1 MSNLL
6 KEAIADAK
14 AVRATALANAKAA
27 LEEAF
32 QPKLE
37 AMLAEK
43 LKSEIETNEVD
54 HSSSIGKGKG
64 VASSSTQSSTVDPQ
78 GADNDMVSLEEE
90 SDSVEITDEELNEI
104 LAELEG
110 ELDEAGQV
118 DPNVPVAPA
127 PVPAPVD
134 PTAVAPAPVAP
145 APVDP
150 MTPAPAPAPVDPMAQ
165 VPAPAPVAEEMEGDE
180 VVDLQ
185 ELLDSLNEEE
195 TEEEGEEGEEEMEES
210 IINEEEKEEKV
221 DEKIEDEKVDESLQA
236 ELNEAMSTVQYLR
249 DQLNEVNLLNAKLLY
264 TNKLFNSFNL
274 DQKQKLKVVETFD
287 LAKSIREVKL
297 SYTILS
303 ESYSLGGSVVKK
315 TNTTAKTITEGLASK
330 PVASTAPK
338 KELIVEN
345 SNVMASRFQKLAG
358 IKK

>member
-43 LKSEIETNEVD
+43 LKNEISEEETMEG
-54 HSSSIGKGKG
+54 SSMHDTTLS
-64 VASSSTQSSTVDPQ
+64 
-78 GADNDMVSLEEE
+78 EE

-118 DPNVPVAPA
+118 DPNL
-127 PVPAPVD
+127 
-134 PTAVAPAPVAP
+134 
-145 APVDP
+145 
-150 MTPAPAPAPVDPMAQ
+150 PAPAPAPVDPMAAAPAP
-165 VPAPAPVAEEMEGDE
+165 VAPVDPMAAAPAPVAPAPAPVAEEMEGDE

-195 TEEEGEEGEEEMEES
+195 GEEEEGEEEMEES
-210 IINEEEKEEKV
+210 IINEEEKDEEEKV
-221 DEKIEDEKVDESLQA
+221 DEKIEDEKVDEALQS

-338 KELIVEN
+338 KDLIVEN

>member
-43 LKSEIETNEVD
+43 LKNEIAEETDAVHQNEAQVP
-54 HSSSIGKGKG
+54 
-64 VASSSTQSSTVDPQ
+64 VQEA
-78 GADNDMVSLEEE
+78 EEE
-90 SDSVEITDEELNEI
+90 EVVEITDDELNEI

-110 ELDEAGQV
+110 ELEEG
-118 DPNVPVAPA
+118 NPA
-127 PVPAPVD
+127 EPVP
-134 PTAVAPAPVAP
+134 APAPVAP
-145 APVDP
+145 APVVDP
-150 MTPAPAPAPVDPMAQ
+150 TLAAAPAPAPVAEVPPAPAPE
-165 VPAPAPVAEEMEGDE
+165 VPPAPAAPAPAPVAEETEEDE

-185 ELLDSLNEEE
+185 ELLDSLNEDESLEDETSEEEE
-195 TEEEGEEGEEEMEES
+195 TLAEGEEE
-210 IINEEEKEEKV
+210 EEKV
-221 DEKIEDEKVDESLQA
+221 DEKIEDEKVDEALQSQ
-236 ELNEAMSTVQYLR
+236 LNEALQTVQYLR

-264 TNKLFNSFNL
+264 TNKIFNSFNL

-303 ESYSLGGSVVKK
+303 ESYSLGASVVKK

-330 PVASTAPK
+330 PVASTAPA
-338 KELIVEN
+338 KEVIVEN

-358 IKK
+358 IKR

>member
-43 LKSEIETNEVD
+43 LKNEIADSSDISNPDPTND
-54 HSSSIGKGKG
+54 NDGMPL
-64 VASSSTQSSTVDPQ
+64 TVDRYV
-78 GADNDMVSLEEE
+78 DE
-90 SDSVEITDEELNEI
+90 SQMEITDDELNEI

-127 PVPAPVD
+127 PVD

-150 MTPAPAPAPVDPMAQ
+150 MALAPAPAPVDPMAQ
-165 VPAPAPVAEEMEGDE
+165 VPATAPVAEEMEGDE

-195 TEEEGEEGEEEMEES
+195 TEEEEGEEEEMEES
-210 IINEEEKEEKV
+210 IINEEEKDEEKEEKV

>member
-43 LKSEIETNEVD
+43 LKNEISDGEYGSDESSETMPMD
-54 HSSSIGKGKG
+54 MS
-64 VASSSTQSSTVDPQ
+64 ASDDAMDERMQI
-78 GADNDMVSLEEE
+78 
-90 SDSVEITDEELNEI
+90 SDDELNEI

-127 PVPAPVD
+127 P
-134 PTAVAPAPVAP
+134 

-150 MTPAPAPAPVDPMAQ
+150 MAVAPAPVDPMAQ
-165 VPAPAPVAEEMEGDE
+165 APVAEGDDGDE
-180 VVDLQ
+180 MVDLQ
-185 ELLDSLNEEE
+185 ELLDSLNDDESAGEEI
-195 TEEEGEEGEEEMEES
+195 TEGEEEDEDEEP
-210 IINEEEKEEKV
+210 V
-221 DEKIEDEKVDESLQA
+221 DEKIEDEKVAESLQF

-345 SNVMASRFQKLAG
+345 SNVMALRFQKLAG

>member
-1 MSNLL
+1 M
-6 KEAIADAK
+6 
-14 AVRATALANAKAA
+14 
-27 LEEAF
+27 
-32 QPKLE
+32 
-37 AMLAEK
+37 
-43 LKSEIETNEVD
+43 
-54 HSSSIGKGKG
+54 
-64 VASSSTQSSTVDPQ
+64 
-78 GADNDMVSLEEE
+78 
-90 SDSVEITDEELNEI
+90 EITDEELNEI

-127 PVPAPVD
+127 PAPVD
-134 PTAVAPAPVAP
+134 PAAAAPAPVAP
-145 APVDP
+145 VDP
-150 MTPAPAPAPVDPMAQ
+150 MAAPVAPAPAPVDPMAAP
-165 VPAPAPVAEEMEGDE
+165 VAPAPAPVAEEAEGEE

-195 TEEEGEEGEEEMEES
+195 TEEEEMEES
-210 IINEEEKEEKV
+210 IVNEEKEEDDEKEEKV

-264 TNKLFNSFNL
+264 TNKLFNQFNL

-330 PVASTAPK
+330 PVASTAPA

>member
-27 LEEAF
+27 LVEAF

-43 LKSEIETNEVD
+43 LKNEIAD
-54 HSSSIGKGKG
+54 SSDIANPDPTGDNDGMPL
-64 VASSSTQSSTVDPQ
+64 TVDRYVDE
-78 GADNDMVSLEEE
+78 GDMRI
-90 SDSVEITDEELNEI
+90 SDDELNEI

-127 PVPAPVD
+127 PAPVD
-134 PTAVAPAPVAP
+134 PMAVAPAPVAPAPVAP

-150 MTPAPAPAPVDPMAQ
+150 MAVAPAPVDPMAQ
-165 VPAPAPVAEEMEGDE
+165 APVAEGDDGDE
-180 VVDLQ
+180 MVDLQ
-185 ELLDSLNEEE
+185 ELLDSLNDDESAGEEI
-195 TEEEGEEGEEEMEES
+195 TEGEEEDEDEEV
-210 IINEEEKEEKV
+210 V
-221 DEKIEDEKVDESLQA
+221 DEKIEDAEVVESLQS

-264 TNKLFNSFNL
+264 TNKLFNTFNL

-345 SNVMASRFQKLAG
+345 SNVMALRFQKLAG

>member
-43 LKSEIETNEVD
+43 LKNEISDGEYGSDESSETMPMD
-54 HSSSIGKGKG
+54 MS
-64 VASSSTQSSTVDPQ
+64 ASDDAMDERMQI
-78 GADNDMVSLEEE
+78 
-90 SDSVEITDEELNEI
+90 SDAELNEI
-104 LAELEG
+104 LADLEG

-127 PVPAPVD
+127 PVDPMAQAPAPVA
-134 PTAVAPAPVAP
+134 PAPVAPAPVAP

-150 MTPAPAPAPVDPMAQ
+150 MAVAPAPVDPMAQ
-165 VPAPAPVAEEMEGDE
+165 APVAEGDDGDE
-180 VVDLQ
+180 MVDLQ
-185 ELLDSLNEEE
+185 ELLDSLNDDES
-195 TEEEGEEGEEEMEES
+195 EGEEITEGEEEEED
-210 IINEEEKEEKV
+210 EEPV
-221 DEKIEDEKVDESLQA
+221 DEKIEDEKVAESLQF

-264 TNKLFNSFNL
+264 TNKLFNTFNL

-345 SNVMASRFQKLAG
+345 SNVMALRFQKLAG

>member
-43 LKSEIETNEVD
+43 LKNEISDGEYGSDESSETMPMD
-54 HSSSIGKGKG
+54 MS
-64 VASSSTQSSTVDPQ
+64 ASDDAMDERMQI
-78 GADNDMVSLEEE
+78 
-90 SDSVEITDEELNEI
+90 SDDELNEI

-118 DPNVPVAPA
+118 DPNVPVAP
-127 PVPAPVD
+127 VPAPVD
-134 PTAVAPAPVAP
+134 PMAQAPAPVAPAPVAP

-150 MTPAPAPAPVDPMAQ
+150 MAVAPAPVDPMAQ
-165 VPAPAPVAEEMEGDE
+165 APVAEGDDGDE
-180 VVDLQ
+180 MVDLQ
-185 ELLDSLNEEE
+185 ELLDSLNDDESAGEEI
-195 TEEEGEEGEEEMEES
+195 TEGEEEDEDEEV
-210 IINEEEKEEKV
+210 V
-221 DEKIEDEKVDESLQA
+221 DEKIEDAEVVESLQS

-345 SNVMASRFQKLAG
+345 SNVMALRFQKLAG

>member
-43 LKSEIETNEVD
+43 LKNEISEGEYGSDEVSETMPMEM
-54 HSSSIGKGKG
+54 
-64 VASSSTQSSTVDPQ
+64 ST
-78 GADNDMVSLEEE
+78 
-90 SDSVEITDEELNEI
+90 SDDAMDERMEISDDELNEI

-127 PVPAPVD
+127 PVD
-134 PTAVAPAPVAP
+134 PMAQAPAPVAP

-150 MTPAPAPAPVDPMAQ
+150 MAQAPAPVDPMAQ
-165 VPAPAPVAEEMEGDE
+165 APVAEGDDGDE
-180 VVDLQ
+180 MVDLQ
-185 ELLDSLNEEE
+185 ELLDSLNDDESAGEEI
-195 TEEEGEEGEEEMEES
+195 TEGEEEEDEEP
-210 IINEEEKEEKV
+210 V
-221 DEKIEDEKVDESLQA
+221 DEKIEDEKVAESLQF

-264 TNKLFNSFNL
+264 TNKLFNAFNL

-345 SNVMASRFQKLAG
+345 SNVMALRFQKLAG

>member
-43 LKSEIETNEVD
+43 LKNEIAEE
-54 HSSSIGKGKG
+54 
-64 VASSSTQSSTVDPQ
+64 STVAETSAMDETTI
-78 GADNDMVSLEEE
+78 SEEN
-90 SDSVEITDEELNEI
+90 DSVEITDEELNEI

-127 PVPAPVD
+127 PAPAPVD
-134 PTAVAPAPVAP
+134 AAAPAPAPVAP
-145 APVDP
+145 APVDA
-150 MTPAPAPAPVDPMAQ
+150 TPVAPAPAPVDPTAQ
-165 VPAPAPVAEEMEGDE
+165 APAPAPVAEGESEDE
-180 VVDLQ
+180 IVDLQ

-195 TEEEGEEGEEEMEES
+195 ITEGEEEEEEVDES
-210 IINEEEKEEKV
+210 IVNEEKEEDKEEEKV
-221 DEKIEDEKVDESLQA
+221 DEKIEDEKVDENLQA
-236 ELNEAMSTVQYLR
+236 ELNEAMETVQYLR

-264 TNKLFNSFNL
+264 TNKLFNQFNL

-330 PVASTAPK
+330 PVASTAPA

>member
-43 LKSEIETNEVD
+43 LKNEIAEGDMGSEEVSETMPMETSAPED
-54 HSSSIGKGKG
+54 E
-64 VASSSTQSSTVDPQ
+64 
-78 GADNDMVSLEEE
+78 MM
-90 SDSVEITDEELNEI
+90 EITDDELNEI

-127 PVPAPVD
+127 PAPVAPVD
-134 PTAVAPAPVAP
+134 PTAAAAPAPAPVAPVDPMAAPVAPAPVAP
-145 APVDP
+145 VDP
-150 MTPAPAPAPVDPMAQ
+150 TAAA
-165 VPAPAPVAEEMEGDE
+165 PAPAPVAEEMQDDE

-195 TEEEGEEGEEEMEES
+195 SEEEELEEEVEITEGEEK
-210 IINEEEKEEKV
+210 EEKEEEEKV

-236 ELNEAMSTVQYLR
+236 ELNEAMTTVQYLR

-264 TNKLFNSFNL
+264 TNKLFNQFNL

-287 LAKSIREVKL
+287 LAKSIRVVKL

-303 ESYSLGGSVVKK
+303 ESYSSGGSVVKK

-330 PVASTAPK
+330 PVASTAPA

>member
-43 LKSEIETNEVD
+43 LKNEI
-54 HSSSIGKGKG
+54 
-64 VASSSTQSSTVDPQ
+64 
-78 GADNDMVSLEEE
+78 
-90 SDSVEITDEELNEI
+90 SDDEPMEGMYHDKMKEMHHDKMSDEITEITDEELNEI

-118 DPNVPVAPA
+118 DPNL
-127 PVPAPVD
+127 
-134 PTAVAPAPVAP
+134 
-145 APVDP
+145 
-150 MTPAPAPAPVDPMAQ
+150 PAPAPAPVDPMAAAPAPAP
-165 VPAPAPVAEEMEGDE
+165 VDPMAAAPAPAPVAPVDPMAAAPAPAPVAPAPVAEDMDGEE

-185 ELLDSLNEEE
+185 ELLDSLNEDDSE
-195 TEEEGEEGEEEMEES
+195 EEGEEEMEES
-210 IINEEEKEEKV
+210 IINEEEEEEEKV
-221 DEKIEDEKVDESLQA
+221 DEKIEDEKVDEALQA

-338 KELIVEN
+338 KDLIVEN

>member
-43 LKSEIETNEVD
+43 LKNEIAD
-54 HSSSIGKGKG
+54 SSDMENSDPMGDNDDMPL
-64 VASSSTQSSTVDPQ
+64 TVD
-78 GADNDMVSLEEE
+78 E
-90 SDSVEITDEELNEI
+90 SQMEITDEELNEI

-127 PVPAPVD
+127 PAPVD
-134 PTAVAPAPVAP
+134 PMAQAPAPVAP

-150 MTPAPAPAPVDPMAQ
+150 MAQAPAPVDPMAQ
-165 VPAPAPVAEEMEGDE
+165 VPAPVAPAPVAEDMQGDE
-180 VVDLQ
+180 IVDLQ
-185 ELLDSLNEEE
+185 ELLDSLNDDEF
-195 TEEEGEEGEEEMEES
+195 EGEEITEGEEEED
-210 IINEEEKEEKV
+210 EEKEV
-221 DEKIEDEKVDESLQA
+221 DEKIEDEKVSESLQA

-264 TNKLFNSFNL
+264 TNKLFNQFNL

-287 LAKSIREVKL
+287 LSKSIREVKL

-338 KELIVEN
+338 KDLIVEN